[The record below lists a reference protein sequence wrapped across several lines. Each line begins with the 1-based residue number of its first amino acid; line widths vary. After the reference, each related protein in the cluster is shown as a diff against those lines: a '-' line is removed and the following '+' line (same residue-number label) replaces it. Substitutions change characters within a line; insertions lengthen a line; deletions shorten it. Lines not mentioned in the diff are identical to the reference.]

1 MSKDRLRTIFRDE
14 FNIEVPD
21 DDTHLFEE
29 GLLDSL
35 IFVELL
41 VRLEGEFGVSV
52 SLEDLE
58 IEQFRSLSTIASYVD
73 NAGQKTGSGEI

>member
-14 FNIEVPD
+14 FSIDIPD

-41 VRLEGEFGVSV
+41 VRLESEFGISV

-58 IEQFRSLSTIASYVD
+58 IEDFRSLSTIAAYVT
-73 NAGQKTGSGEI
+73 NARQHVGSGEA